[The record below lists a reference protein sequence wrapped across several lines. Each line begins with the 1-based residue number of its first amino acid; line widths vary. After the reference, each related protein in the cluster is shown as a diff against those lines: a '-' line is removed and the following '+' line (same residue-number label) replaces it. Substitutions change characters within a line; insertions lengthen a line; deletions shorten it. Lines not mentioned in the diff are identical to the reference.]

1 MALSFSYVSGG
12 KMYIYLDGKT
22 AELRSGVL
30 ESYSR
35 TVRSAAERNEW
46 KYSGTGAA
54 FTGVYQPEMNA
65 ERASEV
71 FSAVRCIGKHNGDIL
86 YSIDIDGT
94 NGIYRKSASAPMD
107 DGIVLCSA
115 NVKYRD
121 FDVSGDKIVTSAKFG
136 RESHIGIYDINTKS
150 FVTYTD
156 GHTLDGTPVF
166 SKTDPSLIYYCSVGL
181 PTAELEEPEERTGPM
196 SYSEIVN
203 DMYRSGG
210 GELRGPSSLLSLD
223 ISSGSLYEMYADER
237 YDYIKPFSAS
247 DGSLYY
253 IRRPYSKGRSERAPL
268 GCLLDAVMLPVRL
281 VQALFGFLNV
291 FSAKYSGKT
300 LSRSD
305 TKRKAEKDLII
316 EGNLI
321 NAERELKAN
330 EREGDKNP
338 GIIPRSW
345 ELRKL
350 SPDGT
355 DLLVKAGVLAY
366 RINEKSGDILVSN
379 GSSILRIASDGKEE
393 KLLTAEKVSF
403 IF

>member
-1 MALSFSYVSGG
+1 
-12 KMYIYLDGKT
+12 
-22 AELRSGVL
+22 
-30 ESYSR
+30 
-35 TVRSAAERNEW
+35 
-46 KYSGTGAA
+46 
-54 FTGVYQPEMNA
+54 MN
-65 ERASEV
+65 
-71 FSAVRCIGKHNGDIL
+71 
-86 YSIDIDGT
+86 
-94 NGIYRKSASAPMD
+94 

-121 FDVSGDKIVTSAKFG
+121 FDVSGDKIVTSARFG
-136 RESHIGIYDINTKS
+136 SESHIGIYDINTKS

-156 GHTLDGTPVF
+156 GHTQDVTPVF
-166 SKTDPSLIYYCSVGL
+166 SKTDPSIIYYCSMGL
-181 PTAELEEPEERTGPM
+181 PTSDLEENEERTRPM

-330 EREGDKNP
+330 ERGGEKNP

-355 DLLVKAGVLAY
+355 DSLVKAGVLAY
-366 RINEKSGDILVSN
+366 RVNEKSGDIIVSN
-379 GSSILRIASDGKEE
+379 GSAILRIAPDGKEE